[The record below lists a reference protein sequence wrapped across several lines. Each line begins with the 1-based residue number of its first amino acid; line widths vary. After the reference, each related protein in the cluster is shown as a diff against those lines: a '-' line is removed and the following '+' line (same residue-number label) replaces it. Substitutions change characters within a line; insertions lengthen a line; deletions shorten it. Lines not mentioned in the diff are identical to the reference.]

1 MTIKSISTNTIEL
14 AAVDLDGTLLDDDHC
29 VSQRNA
35 QAIRSAIAQGVTIV
49 IATGK
54 SRSSATDLIASL
66 GINSPGIY
74 MQGLVTYNADGSA
87 RRRQLMDAS
96 VAQAVIAL
104 GEAQNFRAIVYSD
117 TRSFALH
124 PDAVTARLSEFGDPP
139 AERVP
144 SWRWVFHN
152 SVVHKVV
159 LYGVE
164 DHVNELRRE
173 IARVLGCDVHVT
185 RANIEGMI
193 EVLPQG
199 TSKGHSLSIL
209 MRELNVAP
217 ENAMAI
223 GDGENDIEMLQAV
236 GIGIAMGNAHQLLK
250 DVADD
255 IVPGNDE
262 DGVAVAFE
270 RYVIGEGVESR

>member
-1 MTIKSISTNTIEL
+1 MTTKSISTNTIQL
-14 AAVDLDGTLLDDDHC
+14 VAIDLDGTLLDDDHR
-29 VSQRNA
+29 VSPRNSR
-35 QAIRSAIAQGVTIV
+35 AIRSAIELGVDIV

-54 SRSSATDLIASL
+54 SRSSAVDLIEAL

-74 MQGLVTYNADGSA
+74 MQGLVTYNADGTA
-87 RRRQLMDAS
+87 RRRQAMDAT

-104 GEAQNFRAIVYSD
+104 GEAHKFRAIVYSD

-139 AERVP
+139 AEEVP
-144 SWRWVFHN
+144 HWRWVFRN
-152 SVVHKVV
+152 SLIHKVV
-159 LYGVE
+159 LYGKE
-164 DHVNELRRE
+164 DHVAELRTE
-173 IARVLGCDVHVT
+173 IGRDLGGDVHVT

-199 TSKGHSLSIL
+199 ASKGHSLSIL
-209 MRELNVAP
+209 MKELNVAP

-236 GIGIAMGNAHQLLK
+236 GTGIAMGNAHPLLK
-250 DVADD
+250 NVADD
-255 IVPGNDE
+255 IAPGNDA
-262 DGVAVAFE
+262 DGVAVALE
-270 RYVIGEGVESR
+270 RHVIGEEVESR

>member
-1 MTIKSISTNTIEL
+1 MTIKSMASNTIQL
-14 AAVDLDGTLLDDDHC
+14 AAIDLDGTLLDDEHR
-29 VSQRNA
+29 VSQRNGR
-35 QAIRSAIAQGVTIV
+35 AIRSAVALGVDIV

-54 SRSSATDLIASL
+54 SRSSATDLIEAL

-74 MQGLVTYNADGSA
+74 LQGLVTYNADGSV
-87 RRRQLMDAS
+87 RRRQVMDAN

-104 GEAQNFRAIVYSD
+104 GEAHKFRALVYND
-117 TRSFALH
+117 TRSFTLH

-139 AERVP
+139 AEHVP
-144 SWRWVFHN
+144 HWRWVFHN
-152 SVVHKVV
+152 ALIHKVV
-159 LYGVE
+159 LYGE
-164 DHVNELRRE
+164 ENHVGELRTE
-173 IARVLGCDVHVT
+173 IARVLGRDVHVT
-185 RANIEGMI
+185 RANIQGMI

-209 MRELNVAP
+209 MKELNVAP

-236 GIGIAMGNAHQLLK
+236 GIGIAVGNAHRLLK

-255 IVPGNDE
+255 IVPANDE
-262 DGVAVAFE
+262 DGVAVALE
-270 RYVIGEGVESR
+270 RYVIDEGVESR